1 MGKNTFGKTMPYV
14 GMNYK
19 KKQLRHYSICS
30 LSRNAL
36 LSAEIYRKTFFSA
49 GYRDFL
55 PNMHF
60 SFEVIRQRK
69 LGKTMIE
76 EVHFI
81 VKTIKI

>member
-1 MGKNTFGKTMPYV
+1 
-14 GMNYK
+14 MNYK
-19 KKQLRHYSICS
+19 KNNYAIILYAVYLEMLYYQ
-30 LSRNAL
+30 
-36 LSAEIYRKTFFSA
+36 RKYIEKKYFSA

-55 PNMHF
+55 PNVHF

-81 VKTIKI
+81 VKTIKV